1 MRSRRRVLSTSIVGV
16 ALVLAVTTSAW
27 ASRAEAH
34 DKAVDVPL
42 DVPVPVG
49 LATNLI
55 GDVDDPDRLFSRV
68 CLGLS
73 TVGVLASMAEML
85 IRAEIPAEVPVG
97 DSGVAAYGRDL
108 MVACAQLQ
116 AGQIPDA
123 PLPVPPAIDPTGGSE
138 PPSVPDPEGTLHDQW
153 PTINGLTQDP
163 GGTATLGCLLVP
175 LVVPVVLAEAGAP
188 AIPVNTNQ
196 VTGPLMPFCFTA
208 AGVLSDPGGPHF
220 VMVPHP
226 AALAPAA
233 VPGSIPWVDP
243 VVTPELPIES
253 PMPVTPPLPAPP
265 DIPDLPSIPGV

>member
-233 VPGSIPWVDP
+233 VPGSILGSTPW
-243 VVTPELPIES
+243 
-253 PMPVTPPLPAPP
+253 
-265 DIPDLPSIPGV
+265 